1 MAGFVSFL
9 KKAGTLLVNTV
20 SVVELGYPILGRLL
34 PAKAQPVADTI
45 ISDLEQFSS
54 VVTNVEAVGQA
65 LPTALTGEQKFKA
78 ALPLITRAVA
88 ASSVMAGKKIADN
101 TLFQKACN
109 EYAQA
114 TVDMLNSLDG
124 STISAKPA
132 TQ

>member
-20 SVVELGYPILGRLL
+20 SVVELGYPILGKLL
-34 PAKAQPVADTI
+34 PAKAEPVADTI
-45 ISDLEQFSS
+45 VNDLEQFSS
-54 VVTNVEAVGQA
+54 VVTNVEAVAQA
-65 LPTALTGEQKFKA
+65 IPTGLTGEQKFKA

-88 ASSVMAGKKIADN
+88 ASSVMAGKKIADQ

-124 STISAKPA
+124 STITAKPA